1 MCRPQQLGCG
11 PQPPGRHAIGRGV
24 RARDAVPPAGSPGS
38 VTRKAGPE
46 GLGRRPGH
54 LIPPAGS
61 PGRVTPFRRPGH
73 RAGSLRSA
81 GRVTP
86 FRRPGHSVPP
96 AGSPGYSDVGR
107 GTRSK
112 PGGGPARTVRNFRP
126 SAAARAQAR
135 LGNPRLRWE
144 SRLGLNIANRRFRL
158 AFSLGINNANRQLR
172 TGIRIS
178 RAGRTAASGR
188 LVGLS
193 DGFGPVG

>member
-1 MCRPQQLGCG
+1 MYRPQRLGCG
-11 PQPPGRHAIGRGV
+11 PQPPDRHAIGRGV

-73 RAGSLRSA
+73 R
-81 GRVTP
+81 
-86 FRRPGHSVPP
+86 

>member
-1 MCRPQQLGCG
+1 MRASAAGPARHRPRLSG
-11 PQPPGRHAIGRGV
+11 PGRRSAGRVAGL
-24 RARDAVPPAGSPGS
+24 RDPEGGPGRSRSKAGSLDSAGRVAGPGHSVPPAGSP
-38 VTRKAGPE
+38 
-46 GLGRRPGH
+46 
-54 LIPPAGS
+54 
-61 PGRVTPFRRPGH
+61 
-73 RAGSLRSA
+73 